1 MASWASKTVLCPKLL
16 NSLNFEQMLT
26 YGVEPNLQVFWAS
39 LRLMKKGELTKEV
52 SPGFHPYFNGI
63 VGSELWI
70 PGAAEESQELPGVP
84 RSGLEEPLML
94 RNGLRVVR
102 GGTGTK
108 RVIRWTDGLDDVGY
122 GCVEPVASTRD
133 LRPGESMTISMTLQ
147 ATTNHGR

>member
-52 SPGFHPYFNGI
+52 SPGFHPYFNGL

-84 RSGLEEPLML
+84 RSGLEEPLRL
-94 RNGLRVVR
+94 SSGLNIVMGGGRYRQR
-102 GGTGTK
+102 GA
-108 RVIRWTDGLDDVGY
+108 LD
-122 GCVEPVASTRD
+122 
-133 LRPGESMTISMTLQ
+133 
-147 ATTNHGR
+147 